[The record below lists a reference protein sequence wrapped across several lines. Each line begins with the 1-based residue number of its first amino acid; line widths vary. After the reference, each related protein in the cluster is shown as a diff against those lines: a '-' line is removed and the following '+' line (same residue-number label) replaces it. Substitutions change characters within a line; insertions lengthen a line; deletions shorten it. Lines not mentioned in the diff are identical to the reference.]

1 MSIQQLSNDELDL
14 VSGGPLPGLLVLAAK
29 AFAAG
34 VSAAGAVMLAEDLSD
49 APGHNHYGK

>member
-14 VSGGPLPGLLVLAAK
+14 VSGGWFPLVVLAVK

-34 VSAAGAVMLAEDLSD
+34 MTAAGVVMLAEDLSD

>member
-14 VSGGPLPGLLVLAAK
+14 VSAGWVPLLWLAAK

-34 VSAAGAVMLAEDLSD
+34 VTAAGVVMLAEDLSD